1 MDFKT
6 QTERERDE
14 RDEFQARRKVT
25 VKENPADK
33 IID

>member
-6 QTERERDE
+6 QRGRERDE

-25 VKENPADK
+25 VKENPTDK
-33 IID
+33 ITD